1 MSLVFS
7 SMLKL
12 CEQLQA
18 AGPVGPG
25 PGPAATG
32 PSFGLAAVQQCSSLP
47 GPTGSG
53 PADLD

>member
-1 MSLVFS
+1 
-7 SMLKL
+7 MLKQ

-32 PSFGLAAVQQCSSLP
+32 PSFGLAEVQQCSSVP

-53 PADLD
+53 PAGLD